1 MIVDTSALVA
11 ITYRESGYERLREA
25 ILSEGG
31 YMPAPA
37 LVEFKRVVT
46 GRGRSAH
53 PAADELIDAFVE
65 SSLDV
70 EAFTYGDAEIA
81 TAANA
86 EYGEGNGRGG
96 RLNLLD
102 LMVYAVAKRM
112 DLPILCTGGDFASTD
127 ADIHPASRT
136 Q

>member
-1 MIVDTSALVA
+1 MIVDTSALIA
-11 ITYRESGYERLREA
+11 ITYRESGYEGLREI

-46 GRGRSAH
+46 GRGRRAH
-53 PAADELIDAFVE
+53 PAADELIGVLVE

-70 EAFTYGDAEIA
+70 EAFTSEDAEIA
-81 TAANA
+81 AAANA
-86 EYGEGNGRGG
+86 DYGEGNGRGG

-102 LMVYAVAKRM
+102 LMVYAVARRM
-112 DLPILCTGGDFASTD
+112 NLPILCTGGDFASTD
-127 ADIHPASRT
+127 AKIHPASRT